1 MKKLITCTLAAVLAT
16 TTFSFAASNDAALEA
31 KEKAAWQAFKDKN
44 ADDFKKC
51 VAADMV
57 AVYAD
62 GIYDLQKEIDSMN
75 KTNMMS
81 FDLSDFKVTMAD
93 DNTATVTYTAVVKEG
108 DKTTNYNCG
117 TVWQMKNGE
126 WKAIFHTDAQKKE

>member
-1 MKKLITCTLAAVLAT
+1 
-16 TTFSFAASNDAALEA
+16 
-31 KEKAAWQAFKDKN
+31 
-44 ADDFKKC
+44 
-51 VAADMV
+51 MV